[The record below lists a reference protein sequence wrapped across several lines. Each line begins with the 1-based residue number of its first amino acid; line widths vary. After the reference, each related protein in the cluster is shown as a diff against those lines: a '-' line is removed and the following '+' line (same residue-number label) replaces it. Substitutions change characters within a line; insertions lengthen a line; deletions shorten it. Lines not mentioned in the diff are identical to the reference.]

1 MNSKVLLYAFVFLPG
16 LIFSR
21 APFIDAKILDV
32 DEAFIF
38 NSSIVDNKIL
48 VSWNI
53 KPGHYLY
60 KKSILIKAGDDYLEH
75 KYILKNELKISDE
88 FFGES
93 VILKG
98 ALQIN
103 ASLANVNLSSLKS
116 IKVIYQ
122 GCAEGKYCYPKIVKS
137 I

>member
-1 MNSKVLLYAFVFLPG
+1 MNSRILLYAFVFLPS
-16 LIFSR
+16 LIFPR
-21 APFIDAKILDV
+21 APFVDAKIVDV

-38 NSSIVDNKIL
+38 NSSIVDNKIH

-60 KKSILIKAGDDYLEH
+60 KKSILIKAGN
-75 KYILKNELKISDE
+75 IVLKHNYTSNNELIITDD

-93 VILKG
+93 VIFKDNLNVD
-98 ALQIN
+98 AEL
-103 ASLANVNLSSLKS
+103 LDVNLDIIND

-122 GCAEGKYCYPKIVKS
+122 GCAEGKYCYPEVIKS

>member
-1 MNSKVLLYAFVFLPG
+1 MNSRTLLYAFVFLPG
-16 LIFSR
+16 LILSR
-21 APFIDAKILDV
+21 APFVDPKILDV

-38 NSSIVDNKIL
+38 NSSIVDNKIQ

-60 KKSILIKAGDDYLEH
+60 KKSILIKAGD
-75 KYILKNELKISDE
+75 IVLKHNYASNNELIITDE

-93 VILKG
+93 LIFKDYLDVDAEILD
-98 ALQIN
+98 
-103 ASLANVNLSSLKS
+103 VNLGIIND

-122 GCAEGKYCYPKIVKS
+122 GCAEGKYCYPEVIKS